1 MGESKKP
8 GTGQM
13 TINCHSKSRPMNKCV
28 VRCTL
33 VLNNTVSIDMF
44 LEFLSPDTFKMFKEL
59 IILLE
64 TPVTYGI

>member
-13 TINCHSKSRPMNKCV
+13 TINCRSKSRLMNKCV